1 MTVFLL
7 ITRRNDFRISAK
19 WIDGLDQRLKDGQ
32 MAIGR
37 DQGPIELFLEDEFGD
52 EVLLEIVG
60 ADATFDVMLL
70 FHHHLRQVYKRSR
83 IQFHRSLFTSFN
95 TKS

>member
-32 MAIGR
+32 MVIGR

-70 FHHHLRQVYKRSR
+70 FHHHLDKRSR
-83 IQFHRSLFTSFN
+83 IHFHRSLFTNFN